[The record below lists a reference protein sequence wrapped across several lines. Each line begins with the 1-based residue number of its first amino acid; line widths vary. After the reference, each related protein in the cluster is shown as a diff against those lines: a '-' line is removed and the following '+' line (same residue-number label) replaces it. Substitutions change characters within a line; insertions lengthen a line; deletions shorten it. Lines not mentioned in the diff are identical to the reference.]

1 MDNRENG
8 FLVEEAAPVLI
19 CKLWVGP
26 AVHGAQTLE
35 VAFFTGFLLYLTQ
48 LLFMVVQAVLH
59 QQEEEAL
66 EALFS
71 HHLSKAKEE
80 GSYSLTEEHWAARL
94 ELSPARSNSIS

>member
-35 VAFFTGFLLYLTQ
+35 VAFFTGFLLYLAQ

-71 HHLSKAKEE
+71 HHLSKAKE
-80 GSYSLTEEHWAARL
+80 GSYSLTEEHWAACL